1 MSIDSVNTKKNDK
14 VRRAIALDMRMF
26 SANLD
31 NMRIETTMEYN
42 RIHTAILIKD
52 IYLRLLSSVQVIES
66 ATSTAIMY

>member
-1 MSIDSVNTKKNDK
+1 VSIDSVNTKKNDK

-42 RIHTAILIKD
+42 RINTAILIKD

>member
-42 RIHTAILIKD
+42 RINTAILIKD